1 MEIGKIDLKEDEF
14 NNLQKDF
21 SSTITTLLDAGKNA
35 ELKKQDVFRILKNRL
50 RIGKKAEEEYYKSM
64 KNLDTHEKVARRVF
78 RRLLLR
84 NAQLYLLTVLT
95 KGYDDFNSVK
105 NDKQNITQP
114 KNDSLKVA
122 ENSAAPITE
131 NSEKKSENDAA
142 KKNDNSQ
149 SETNQNQ
156 NGNTLNIFFNQEN
169 NPKQK
174 NPNEQ
179 IIKEQKKEVTSEFK
193 AYKHAITDL
202 FVEKAITYL
211 EEKANKYSR
220 LGNVAY
226 IIGLFII
233 LVGIGIAASQY
244 LYGKDI
250 LDSVKAQGWEIITT
264 RFVLAFTFYG
274 FIVLAAVGL
283 WRFGRA
289 MLDQAE
295 RLLERRHALRQG
307 RLFVHLHDGELSIE
321 DMEKAFQWNVNNY
334 NAFSEMNT
342 DAKAPWGQVMSE
354 AIKGSSEVAK
364 AAKDISNNYKNK
376 TTN

>member
-1 MEIGKIDLKEDEF
+1 MEKRKIDLLD
-14 NNLQKDF
+14 DF
-21 SSTITTLLDAGKNA
+21 KIEELKIDFTSTIDTLLNAGKNA
-35 ELKKQDVFRILKNRL
+35 ELKKRSLFKIIKNRL
-50 RIGKKAEEEYYKSM
+50 EIGEDEEEYYKSM

-95 KGYDDFNSVK
+95 KGYDDFNSTKKDTDNFMQSENDGLDSSTPLIENIENK
-105 NDKQNITQP
+105 NDKT
-114 KNDSLKVA
+114 
-122 ENSAAPITE
+122 
-131 NSEKKSENDAA
+131 
-142 KKNDNSQ
+142 KKNDNSKN
-149 SETNQNQ
+149 EIDQNQ
-156 NGNTLNIFFNQEN
+156 DGKTLNILLNQAN
-169 NPKQK
+169 KPKQQNSK
-174 NPNEQ
+174 EEVK
-179 IIKEQKKEVTSEFK
+179 KEQKKEVTSEFK

-211 EEKANKYSR
+211 EEKANKYNR
-220 LGNVAY
+220 LGIFAY
-226 IIGLFII
+226 VIGLTII
-233 LVGIGIAASQY
+233 LGGIGIAASQY
-244 LYGKDI
+244 LFGQNI
-250 LDSVKAQGWEIITT
+250 LQSVKAQGWEIITT
-264 RFVLAFTFYG
+264 RFIMAFTFYG

-307 RLFVHLHDGELSIE
+307 RLFVHLHGGELSIE

-364 AAKDISNNYKNK
+364 TVKDISDNFKNK
-376 TTN
+376 TSN